1 MSETPLPMTTGLS
14 DGPDLWAGV
23 GTDRVRLPAGHA
35 ASSRIL
41 WEHTRGR
48 YSCMQCTF
56 STASRPTMTLHLEDH
71 RSIAPGQPRPDC
83 PVGKVGEHQ
92 GGEGGGPRGEGWS

>member
-1 MSETPLPMTTGLS
+1 MSETPSPTTTSLGDGTTSGLGS
-14 DGPDLWAGV
+14 GLTGP
-23 GTDRVRLPAGHA
+23 RLPAGLA

-56 STASRPTMTLHLEDH
+56 STPSRPTMTLHLEDH

-83 PVGKVGEHQ
+83 SVGNVGEHQ
-92 GGEGGGPRGEGWS
+92 GGEGRA

>member
-1 MSETPLPMTTGLS
+1 MDQTSGLGSGLPGS
-14 DGPDLWAGV
+14 
-23 GTDRVRLPAGHA
+23 RLPAGHA
-35 ASSRIL
+35 ALSRIL

-71 RSIAPGQPRPDC
+71 RSIAPG
-83 PVGKVGEHQ
+83 VGKVGEHQ
-92 GGEGGGPRGEGWS
+92 GGESGGPGGEGRS